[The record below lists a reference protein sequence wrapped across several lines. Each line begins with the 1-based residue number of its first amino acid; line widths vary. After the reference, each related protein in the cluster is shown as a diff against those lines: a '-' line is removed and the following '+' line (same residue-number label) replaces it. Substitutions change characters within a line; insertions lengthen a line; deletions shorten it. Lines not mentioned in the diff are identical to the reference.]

1 MRAMTGTARAET
13 APPDLPSLRLAG
25 WGISLAGHALVL
37 AILIAL
43 TWHAAV
49 PPEPPSEPVRLV
61 FVEPAPP
68 PLKGSPDASGSVPM
82 SAPAQPVARAPEPQP
97 LPAVERPTAKP
108 QARVSERR
116 RVASAAGKL
125 EQRATIAPPE
135 PVIKTAPADVAPGA
149 AAPPAAARGSAG
161 GSEAGV
167 AGGLPGGRVGGLGS
181 EVTPLSKAAVPP
193 RIVHSVLPVYPERAR
208 LHGIEGEVTIEAVI
222 AADGGVEP
230 NIRVVRSIPELD
242 EAAVDAFRRWRF
254 SPARDSEGHALRVL
268 LQAPVRFVL
277 R

>member
-1 MRAMTGTARAET
+1 MTGAARAET

-43 TWHAAV
+43 TWHAAA
-49 PPEPPSEPVRLV
+49 PPESPSEPVRLV

-68 PLKGSPDASGSVPM
+68 PLKGSPDASGSVAT

-116 RVASAAGKL
+116 VASAASKL
-125 EQRATIAPPE
+125 ERHATIAPPE
-135 PVIKTAPADVAPGA
+135 PVIETAPADVAPDAA
-149 AAPPAAARGSAG
+149 AAPPAAARGSAD

-208 LHGIEGEVTIEAVI
+208 LRGIEGEVMIEAVI